1 MRFIL
6 QKRIGMHRDKKRNLL
21 IIDFF
26 TLIILIFL
34 DQLTKYF
41 AVTNLKDKDSYI
53 LADGIFE
60 LHYLENRGAA
70 FGMLQDQ
77 KVFFVLVASII
88 LAAIV
93 YILFRMPYHK
103 KYIKLHACL
112 VLIASGAIGN
122 LIDRIRLNYVVDF
135 FYFCLINFPI
145 FNVADIYVTVASV
158 LLVILLLF
166 VYKEEDLEF
175 LSIRSK

>member
-1 MRFIL
+1 
-6 QKRIGMHRDKKRNLL
+6 MHRDKKRNLL

-103 KYIKLHACL
+103 NI
-112 VLIASGAIGN
+112 
-122 LIDRIRLNYVVDF
+122 
-135 FYFCLINFPI
+135 
-145 FNVADIYVTVASV
+145 
-158 LLVILLLF
+158 
-166 VYKEEDLEF
+166 
-175 LSIRSK
+175 